1 MSKDASKSRRDFFSW
16 VVAAGGSAIA
26 ALLTVPGLGYVLDP
40 LVRGTGQKGRW
51 IRVAD
56 LGSVGR
62 EHPVAVPV
70 IGEQVDAWTKASAVR
85 LGTVWLRVVGDAG
98 AAGEQQV
105 SAWNAECPHL
115 GCKVSFESEKDCFTC
130 RCHDSTFALDGAVQD
145 GPAPRGLDPLET
157 RVQNGQIE
165 VRFMRFRTQI
175 KQRVQIG

>member
-26 ALLTVPGLGYVLDP
+26 TLLTVPGLAYVLDP
-40 LVRGTGQKGRW
+40 LLRGAGQKGRW

-56 LGSVGR
+56 LGSVSR

-85 LGTVWLRVVGDAG
+85 LGTVWLRVVG
-98 AAGEQQV
+98 ENQV

-145 GPAPRGLDPLET
+145 GPAPRGLDSLET

-165 VRFMRFRTQI
+165 VQFIRFRTQI
-175 KQRVQIG
+175 KERVQIG